1 MLAAKIQAK
10 GQELMAKSSSYRGRL
25 APSPT
30 GYLHLGHA
38 RTFWVAWQRARAA
51 GGKLIFRNE
60 DHDYQR
66 CKPEFVRAM
75 YEDLHWLYL
84 DWDEGLDL
92 DGVSYGGFGPYS
104 QSERRSFY
112 LDTWRKLRDSGLIY
126 PCTCSRKDLERVL
139 SAPHEEP
146 LHGAPLHGAEFY
158 HLNDRGPQPGS
169 PERGGF
175 ARAGVEKPSPEIAKD
190 PSSQPGAAT
199 VQFPMKGPSSQS
211 QATAVQSIADDE
223 LPYPGTCREKI
234 GTAKD
239 YDSPAGVSW
248 RFKVPD
254 GETISFNDSYFGHQE
269 FVAGR
274 DFADFL
280 LWRRD
285 DIPAYQLAVVV
296 DDAAMQI
303 TEVVRGADLLKSTAR
318 QLLLIHAL
326 GYSTPAYFHCPLLRD
341 EKNVRLA
348 KRHDALSLKN
358 LREQGV
364 ETEELRRRFGNEL
377 DWNKGILF

>member
-1 MLAAKIQAK
+1 MLAAKYKAK
-10 GQELMAKSSSYRGRL
+10 GQELMAKGSSYRGRL

-51 GGKLIFRNE
+51 RGKLVFRNE
-60 DHDYQR
+60 DLDYQR
-66 CKPEFVRAM
+66 CKPEFVHAM
-75 YEDLHWLYL
+75 YEDLRWLGL
-84 DWDEGLDL
+84 DWDEGFDPGS
-92 DGVSYGGFGPYS
+92 GVNRGNFGPYS

-112 LDTWRKLRDSGLIY
+112 LDAWRKLRDSGLIY
-126 PCTCSRKDLERVL
+126 PCTCSRKDLERAL
-139 SAPHEEP
+139 SAPHEET
-146 LHGAPLHGAEFY
+146 LHGEPLHGAEFQN
-158 HLNDRGPQPGS
+158 LDDCGPQSGS
-169 PERGGF
+169 PERAGV
-175 ARAGVEKPSPEIAKD
+175 ARAGVEKPSPASATGSPTPPEAALPQQAKGRPVGD
-190 PSSQPGAAT
+190 PVA
-199 VQFPMKGPSSQS
+199 
-211 QATAVQSIADDE
+211 AVQSATDDE
-223 LPYPGTCREKI
+223 LPYPGICREKI

-239 YDSPAGVSW
+239 YESPAGVSW

-254 GETISFNDSYFGHQE
+254 GETISFNDGNFGGQE

-326 GYSTPAYFHCPLLRD
+326 GYPVPAYFHCPLLRD

-348 KRHDALSLKN
+348 KRHDALSLRK

-364 ETEELRRRFGNEL
+364 TAEELRKRFAE
-377 DWNKGILF
+377 

>member
-1 MLAAKIQAK
+1 
-10 GQELMAKSSSYRGRL
+10 MAKSSSYRGRL

-51 GGKLIFRNE
+51 QGKLIFRNE
-60 DHDYQR
+60 DLDYQR
-66 CKPEFVRAM
+66 CRPEFVKAM
-75 YEDLHWLYL
+75 YEDLRWLGL
-84 DWDEGLDL
+84 DWDEGPDR
-92 DGVSYGGFGPYS
+92 DTGVADGGISGGGVSHGGSGRGDFGPYS

-112 LDTWRKLRDSGLIY
+112 LDAWRKLRDSGLIY
-126 PCTCSRKDLERVL
+126 PCTCSRKDLERAL
-139 SAPHEEP
+139 SAPHEDTANDG
-146 LHGAPLHGAEFY
+146 GA
-158 HLNDRGPQPGS
+158 QPGP
-169 PERGGF
+169 PERAGF
-175 ARAGVEKPSPEIAKD
+175 AGAGVETPSPAFEEPFD
-190 PSSQPGAAT
+190 TGTQPGAAT
-199 VQFPMKGPSSQS
+199 VQFP
-211 QATAVQSIADDE
+211 DDE

-234 GTAKD
+234 GTAKN

-254 GETISFNDSYFGHQE
+254 GETISFDDGYFGHQA

-296 DDAAMQI
+296 DDDAMQI

-318 QLLLIHAL
+318 QLLLIRTL
-326 GYSTPAYFHCPLLRD
+326 GYPTPAYFHCPLLRD

-348 KRHDALSLKN
+348 KRHDALSLRR

-364 ETEELRRRFGNEL
+364 EPGTLREQFAEEVGWNENL
-377 DWNKGILF
+377 SA

>member
-1 MLAAKIQAK
+1 
-10 GQELMAKSSSYRGRL
+10 MAKSSSYRGRL

-51 GGKLIFRNE
+51 HGKLIFRNE
-60 DHDYQR
+60 DLDYQR
-66 CKPEFVRAM
+66 CKREFVQAM
-75 YEDLHWLYL
+75 YEDLHWLGL
-84 DWDEGLDL
+84 DWDEGPDI
-92 DGVSYGGFGPYS
+92 GGPFAPYS

-112 LDTWRKLRDSGLIY
+112 LDAWRKLRDSGLIY
-126 PCTCSRKDLERVL
+126 PCTCSRKDLERAL
-139 SAPHEEP
+139 SAPHEEA
-146 LHGAPLHGAEFY
+146 LHAAELD
-158 HLNDRGPQPGS
+158 HLDDCGPQ
-169 PERGGF
+169 
-175 ARAGVEKPSPEIAKD
+175 APSPAFWEDNAA
-190 PSSQPGAAT
+190 QPGAA
-199 VQFPMKGPSSQS
+199 
-211 QATAVQSIADDE
+211 AVQPAADDE

-234 GTAKD
+234 GTAKN

-254 GETISFNDSYFGHQE
+254 SEMIAFLDGHFGRQE

-296 DDAAMQI
+296 DDAAMQT

-318 QLLLIHAL
+318 QLLLIRAL
-326 GYSTPAYFHCPLLRD
+326 GYSTPAYFHCPLLRA
-341 EKNVRLA
+341 ENNVRLA
-348 KRHDALSLKN
+348 KRHDALSLRK
-358 LREQGV
+358 LREQGAKA
-364 ETEELRRRFGNEL
+364 EELRRRFADEAFAF
-377 DWNKGILF
+377 IEEHTT

>member
-1 MLAAKIQAK
+1 
-10 GQELMAKSSSYRGRL
+10 MAKSSSYRGRL

-51 GGKLIFRNE
+51 NGELIFRNE
-60 DHDYQR
+60 DLDYQR

-75 YEDLHWLYL
+75 YEDLRWLGL
-84 DWDEGLDL
+84 DWDEGFDL
-92 DGVSYGGFGPYS
+92 DSGGNRGNFGPYS

-112 LDTWRKLRDSGLIY
+112 LDAWRKLRDSGLIY
-126 PCTCSRKDLERVL
+126 PCTCSRKDLERAL

-146 LHGAPLHGAEFY
+146 HSCGTAGPGGGFFDQGASEKAV
-158 HLNDRGPQPGS
+158 NDCGPQ
-169 PERGGF
+169 
-175 ARAGVEKPSPEIAKD
+175 APSPAFAKV
-190 PSSQPGAAT
+190 PSAQPGAAT
-199 VQFPMKGPSSQS
+199 VQFPTEGPSSQS
-211 QATAVQSIADDE
+211 PATAVQSAADDE
-223 LPYPGTCREKI
+223 IPYPGTCREKI
-234 GTAKD
+234 GTARD

-254 GETISFNDSYFGHQE
+254 GETISFEDGYFGHQE

-318 QLLLIHAL
+318 QLLLIRAL
-326 GYSTPAYFHCPLLRD
+326 GYPVPGYFHCPLLRD

-348 KRHDALSLKN
+348 KRHDALSLRK
-358 LREQGV
+358 LREHGMKAA
-364 ETEELRRRFGNEL
+364 ELRKRFAGE
-377 DWNKGILF
+377 DFRGPYFR